1 MPLKPFIVGI
11 LRYPLLTLLLYFLSM
26 AAAVA
31 QSSAQQALAAVVGLR
46 AEVPADA
53 RTAAALGTFR
63 AGSGVVID
71 ADGLILTIG
80 YLILEAGKVEV
91 RDHDGNFVSASIVA
105 YDNATGFGLVRA
117 DAALEFTPIELGDSS
132 ALSVGDSVLA
142 VSGHGPQ
149 PIVPARVV
157 SRRTYPGYWEYLLEN
172 AILTAPPHPQFG
184 GAALLDVYGRLMGIG
199 SLVIQDAEEP
209 DVFMPGNM
217 FVPIDALKPILSD
230 LLDAGRTRTP
240 PRPWIGVYVSEL
252 RGHVIINRVAAGG
265 PAESVGVR
273 ANDII
278 VNVAGES
285 VQGLEDF
292 YRKLWAV
299 GDAGVKIPLGILRD
313 GEVASVS
320 VPSAD
325 RYDWLKLGPRR
336 AMSI

>member
-1 MPLKPFIVGI
+1 MRSAPFII
-11 LRYPLLTLLLYFLSM
+11 RNLRYPLMTLLLYLLSM
-26 AAAVA
+26 TAGVA
-31 QSSAQQALAAVVGLR
+31 QSTALEALAAVVSLR

-53 RTAAALGTFR
+53 RTAEALGTFR

-80 YLILEAGKVEV
+80 YLILEADRVQV
-91 RDHDGNFVSASIVA
+91 SSRDGDFVDASIVA
-105 YDNATGFGLVRA
+105 YDSATGFGLVRA
-117 DAALEFTPIELGDSS
+117 DSALELAPIELGESA

-142 VSGHGPQ
+142 VGGHGPQ

-184 GAALLDVYGRLMGIG
+184 GAALLDVYGRLVGIG
-199 SLVIQDAEEP
+199 SLVIQDVEEAG
-209 DVFMPGNM
+209 VYMPGNM
-217 FVPIDALKPILSD
+217 FVPIDALKPILRD
-230 LLDAGRTRTP
+230 LLDSGRTRTP
-240 PRPWIGVYVSEL
+240 PRPWLGVYVSEL
-252 RGHVIINRVAAGG
+252 RGHVIINNVAAGG
-265 PAESVGVR
+265 PADSAGVR

-278 VNVAGES
+278 VSVAGES
-285 VQGLEDF
+285 VDGLVDF

-299 GDAGVKIPLGILRD
+299 GDAGVKISLGILRD

-325 RYDWLKLGPRR
+325 RYKWLKLGPHK
-336 AMSI
+336 ALSI